1 MQVLVV
7 EDDVRLAQAIGHI
20 LEEKRHSVDIVHD
33 GADGLTWASS
43 GIYDVIVLDVMLPR
57 MDGFEVVRELRRKK
71 VATPVLMLTA
81 RDATRDKVTGLDAGA
96 DDYLTKPFEVAEFLA
111 RLRSLTRRQ
120 GEVQFEELSFGDLEL
135 DLESCDLSSKGQ
147 SIHLSYKEF
156 SLMRL
161 LMAAAPQAVP
171 KDTLITKVW
180 GYDSSAEGNNVE
192 AYVSF
197 LRKKLRFLGSTVKI
211 ATLRQIGY
219 RLEEPEVAAGEAAE
233 GAAAAGE
240 AAAVGEASAVAV
252 TDSPVASSSNSDA
265 SPKAEA

>member
-20 LEEKRHSVDIVHD
+20 LEEKRHGVDIVHD
-33 GADGLTWASS
+33 GADGLNWASS
-43 GIYDVIVLDVMLPR
+43 GIYDVIVLDVMLPH

-96 DDYLTKPFEVAEFLA
+96 DDYLTKPFEAAEFLA
-111 RLRSLTRRQ
+111 RIRSLTRRQ
-120 GEVQFEELSFGDLEL
+120 GEVQFEELAFGDLSL

-147 SIHLSYKEF
+147 TIHLSYKEF

-197 LRKKLRFLGSTVKI
+197 LRKKLRFLESSVRI

-219 RLEEPEVAAGEAAE
+219 RLETPDETADEASGKTVEDEVADG
-233 GAAAAGE
+233 
-240 AAAVGEASAVAV
+240 
-252 TDSPVASSSNSDA
+252 
-265 SPKAEA
+265 AEA

>member
-219 RLEEPEVAAGEAAE
+219 RLEEPEAAGEAAE
-233 GAAAAGE
+233 GAVGDAAAAETSG
-240 AAAVGEASAVAV
+240 AAV

-265 SPKAEA
+265 AAKSEA

>member
-96 DDYLTKPFEVAEFLA
+96 DGYLTKPFEVAEFLA

-219 RLEEPEVAAGEAAE
+219 RLEEPEAAGEAAE
-233 GAAAAGE
+233 GDAAAGE
-240 AAAVGEASAVAV
+240 AAAVGEASAAAA
-252 TDSPVASSSNSDA
+252 TDSPAASSSNSDA